1 MHCAYAIGMEVGMSG
16 EVIIETR
23 GLTKRFG
30 KLVAVDGLDVKVD
43 KGSIH
48 GFVGPNG
55 AGKSTTIKLLVGAV
69 RRTSGEGF
77 IKGYP
82 IGSVEARRAIGYSPE
97 RPSFYKDWTAF
108 DYLVQMAAMSGVRT
122 AEAESRSQELLEW
135 LELADFA
142 HVKVGGF
149 SAGMKQRLSIAQA
162 MTHRPELLVL
172 DEPTAN
178 LDPDGRM
185 SLLEKLKSLPGER
198 GVTVFISSHILS
210 ELEYLIDSV
219 TLINKGRTVAEDSVR
234 DMKEEIAFNRYVLN
248 TSNNE
253 AVMKALQGHP
263 SIQRMERGQDGV
275 IHIGS
280 PDMQQLQSAVMAAV
294 TQTGSLLKYFGEEQ
308 VKLEDIYRSTMDQG
322 KDK

>member
-1 MHCAYAIGMEVGMSG
+1 MSASA
-16 EVIIETR
+16 IIETR
-23 GLTKRFG
+23 GLTKRYG

-43 KGSIH
+43 KGTIH

-55 AGKSTTIKLLVGAV
+55 AGKSTTIKLLVGAI

-82 IGSVEARRAIGYSPE
+82 IGSVDARRAIGYSPE

-108 DYLVQMAAMSGVRT
+108 DYLVHMAALSGIKT
-122 AEAESRSQELLEW
+122 TEAESRSQELLEW

-142 HVKVGGF
+142 GSKVGGF

-162 MTHRPELLVL
+162 MTHKPELLVL

-185 SLLEKLKSLPGER
+185 SLLEKLKGLPREQ

-219 TLINKGRTVAEDSVR
+219 TLINKGRTVAEDSVK
-234 DMKEEIAFNRYVLN
+234 DMKEEIALNRYVLN

-253 AVMKALQGHP
+253 AVLKALEGHP
-263 SIQRMERGQDGV
+263 CIQQMERAADGV
-275 IHIGS
+275 IHISS
-280 PDMQQLQSAVMAAV
+280 PDMAKLQVAVMEAV
-294 TQTGSLLKYFGEEQ
+294 TKTGSLLKTFGEEQ
-308 VKLEDIYRSTMDQG
+308 VRLEDIYRSTIDQG
-322 KDK
+322 KDG

>member
-1 MHCAYAIGMEVGMSG
+1 MPSDVM
-16 EVIIETR
+16 IETK
-23 GLTKRFG
+23 GLTKKFG
-30 KLVAVDGLDVKVD
+30 RLVAVNSLDVKVQ
-43 KGSIH
+43 KGVIH

-82 IGSVEARRAIGYSPE
+82 IGSVDARRAIGYSPE
-97 RPSFYKDWTAF
+97 RPSFYKDWNAF
-108 DYLVQMAAMSGVRT
+108 DYLVHMAALSGIKT
-122 AEAESRSQELLEW
+122 DEAERRSQDLLEW
-135 LELADFA
+135 LELSDFA
-142 HVKVGGF
+142 RAKVGGF

-162 MTHRPELLVL
+162 MSHKPELLVL

-185 SLLEKLKSLPGER
+185 SLLEKLKSLPREQ

-210 ELEYLIDSV
+210 ELEFLIDSV
-219 TLINKGRTVAEDSVR
+219 TLINKGRTVAEDSVKV
-234 DMKEEIAFNRYVLN
+234 MKEEISLNRYVLN
-248 TSNNE
+248 TSNNQ
-253 AVMKALQGHP
+253 AVMKALQGHA
-263 SIQRMERGQDGV
+263 SILEMKLGNDGA
-275 IHIGS
+275 IHISS
-280 PDMQQLQSAVMAAV
+280 PDMGQLQSAVMEVV
-294 TQTGSLLKYFGEEQ
+294 TKTGSLLKYFGEEQ

>member
-1 MHCAYAIGMEVGMSG
+1 MPNDV
-16 EVIIETR
+16 VIETR
-23 GLTKRFG
+23 GLTKKYG
-30 KLVAVDGLDVKVD
+30 KLVAVNSLDVKVQ
-43 KGSIH
+43 KGAVH

-55 AGKSTTIKLLVGAV
+55 AGKSTTIKLLVGAIK
-69 RRTSGEGF
+69 RTSGEGF

-82 IGSVEARRAIGYSPE
+82 IGSVDARRAIGYSPE

-108 DYLVQMAAMSGVRT
+108 DYLVHMAALSGLKT
-122 AEAESRSQELLEW
+122 DEAERRSQELLDW
-135 LELADFA
+135 LELSDFA
-142 HVKVGGF
+142 KAKVGGF

-162 MTHRPELLVL
+162 MSHKPELLVL

-185 SLLEKLKSLPGER
+185 SLLAKLKGLPREQ
-198 GVTVFISSHILS
+198 GVTIFISSHILS

-219 TLINKGRTVAEDSVR
+219 TLINKGRMVAEDSVKA
-234 DMKEEIAFNRYVLN
+234 MKEEISLNRFALN

-263 SIQRMERGQDGV
+263 SIQEMKLGNDGV
-275 IHIGS
+275 IHIS
-280 PDMQQLQSAVMAAV
+280 SQDMGRLQSAVMEAV
-294 TQTGSLLKYFGEEQ
+294 TKTGSLLKNFGEEQ

>member
-1 MHCAYAIGMEVGMSG
+1 MANDVM
-16 EVIIETR
+16 IETR
-23 GLTKRFG
+23 GLTKKYG
-30 KLVAVDGLDVKVD
+30 KLVAVNSLDVKVQ
-43 KGSIH
+43 KGAVH

-55 AGKSTTIKLLVGAV
+55 AGKSTTIKLLVGAI

-82 IGSVEARRAIGYSPE
+82 IGSVDARRAIGYSPE

-108 DYLVQMAAMSGVRT
+108 DYLVHMAALSGIKT
-122 AEAESRSQELLEW
+122 DEAERRSQDLLEW
-135 LELADFA
+135 LDLSDFA
-142 HVKVGGF
+142 KAKVGGF

-162 MTHRPELLVL
+162 MSHKPELLVL

-185 SLLEKLKSLPGER
+185 SLLEKLKKLPQEQ
-198 GVTVFISSHILS
+198 GVTIFISSHILS
-210 ELEYLIDSV
+210 ELEYLIDTV
-219 TLINKGRTVAEDSVR
+219 TLINKGRTLAEDSVKV
-234 DMKEEIAFNRYVLN
+234 MKEEIALNRYVLN

-253 AVMKALQGHP
+253 AVMKALQGQP
-263 SIQRMERGQDGV
+263 SIQEMKLRNDGV
-275 IHIGS
+275 IHIS
-280 PDMQQLQSAVMAAV
+280 SQDMGKLQSAVMEAV
-294 TQTGSLLKYFGEEQ
+294 TKTGSLLKYFGEEQ

>member
-1 MHCAYAIGMEVGMSG
+1 MPNDAM
-16 EVIIETR
+16 IETR
-23 GLTKRFG
+23 GLTKKYG
-30 KLVAVDGLDVKVD
+30 KLVAVNSLDVKVQ
-43 KGSIH
+43 KGAVH

-55 AGKSTTIKLLVGAV
+55 AGKSTTIKLLVGAI

-82 IGSVEARRAIGYSPE
+82 IGSVDARRAIGYSPE
-97 RPSFYKDWTAF
+97 RPSFYKDWGAF
-108 DYLVQMAAMSGVRT
+108 DYLVHMAALSGLKT
-122 AEAESRSQELLEW
+122 DEAERRSQELLDW
-135 LELADFA
+135 LELSDFA
-142 HVKVGGF
+142 KAKVGGF

-162 MTHRPELLVL
+162 MSHKPELLVL

-185 SLLEKLKSLPGER
+185 SLLEKLKKLPQEQ
-198 GVTVFISSHILS
+198 GVTIFISSHILS

-219 TLINKGRTVAEDSVR
+219 TLINKGRMVAEDSVKA
-234 DMKEEIAFNRYVLN
+234 MKEEISLNRFALN

-263 SIQRMERGQDGV
+263 SIQEMKLGNDGV
-275 IHIGS
+275 IHIS
-280 PDMQQLQSAVMAAV
+280 SQDMGKLQSAVMEAV
-294 TQTGSLLKYFGEEQ
+294 TKTGSLLKNFGEEQ

>member
-1 MHCAYAIGMEVGMSG
+1 
-16 EVIIETR
+16 
-23 GLTKRFG
+23 
-30 KLVAVDGLDVKVD
+30 VAVNSLDVKVQN
-43 KGSIH
+43 GVIH

-55 AGKSTTIKLLVGAV
+55 AGKTTTIKLLVGAI

-82 IGSVEARRAIGYSPE
+82 IGSVDARRAIGFSPE

-108 DYLVQMAAMSGVRT
+108 DYLVHMAALSGVKT
-122 AEAESRSQELLEW
+122 AEAERRSQELLQW
-135 LELADFA
+135 LDLSDFA
-142 HVKVGGF
+142 NAKVGGF

-162 MTHRPELLVL
+162 MSHKPEVLIL

-185 SLLEKLKSLPGER
+185 SLLEKLKGLPREQ

-219 TLINKGRTVAEDSVR
+219 TLINKGRTVAEDSVKV
-234 DMKEEIAFNRYVLN
+234 MKEERSLNRYALN

-253 AVMKALQGHP
+253 AVMKALQGHA
-263 SIQRMERGQDGV
+263 SIREMNLGNDGV
-275 IHIGS
+275 IRISS
-280 PDMQQLQSAVMAAV
+280 PDMAQLQSAVMAAV
-294 TQTGSLLKYFGEEQ
+294 TKTGSLLKNFGEEQ

>member
-1 MHCAYAIGMEVGMSG
+1 MPNDAM
-16 EVIIETR
+16 IETR
-23 GLTKRFG
+23 GLTKKYG
-30 KLVAVDGLDVKVD
+30 KLVAVNSLDVKVQ
-43 KGSIH
+43 KGAVH

-55 AGKSTTIKLLVGAV
+55 AGKSTTIKLLVGAIK
-69 RRTSGEGF
+69 RTSGEGF

-82 IGSVEARRAIGYSPE
+82 IGSVDARRAIGYSPE

-108 DYLVQMAAMSGVRT
+108 DYLVHMAALSGLKT
-122 AEAESRSQELLEW
+122 DEAERRSQELLDW
-135 LELADFA
+135 LELSDFA
-142 HVKVGGF
+142 KAKVGGF

-162 MTHRPELLVL
+162 MSHKPELLVL

-185 SLLEKLKSLPGER
+185 SLLEKLKGLPREQ
-198 GVTVFISSHILS
+198 GVTIFISSHILS

-219 TLINKGRTVAEDSVR
+219 TLINKGRMVAEDSLKA
-234 DMKEEIAFNRYVLN
+234 MKEEISLNRFALN

-263 SIQRMERGQDGV
+263 SIQEMKLGNDGV
-275 IHIGS
+275 IHIS
-280 PDMQQLQSAVMAAV
+280 SQDMGKLQSAVMEAV
-294 TQTGSLLKYFGEEQ
+294 TKTGSLLKNFGEEQ
-308 VKLEDIYRSTMDQG
+308 VKLEDIYRSTMEQG

>member
-1 MHCAYAIGMEVGMSG
+1 MPNDVM
-16 EVIIETR
+16 IETR
-23 GLTKRFG
+23 GLTKKYG
-30 KLVAVDGLDVKVD
+30 KLVAVNSLDVKVQ
-43 KGSIH
+43 KGAVH

-55 AGKSTTIKLLVGAV
+55 AGKSTTIKLLVGAI

-82 IGSVEARRAIGYSPE
+82 IGSVDARRAIGYSPE

-108 DYLVQMAAMSGVRT
+108 DYLVHMAALSGLKT
-122 AEAESRSQELLEW
+122 DEAERRSQELLDW
-135 LELADFA
+135 LELSDFSKA
-142 HVKVGGF
+142 RVGGF

-162 MTHRPELLVL
+162 MSHKPELLVL

-185 SLLEKLKSLPGER
+185 SLLEKLKKLPQEQ
-198 GVTVFISSHILS
+198 GVTIFISSHILS

-219 TLINKGRTVAEDSVR
+219 TLINKGRMVAEDSLKA
-234 DMKEEIAFNRYVLN
+234 MKEEISLNRFALN

-263 SIQRMERGQDGV
+263 SIQEMKLGNDGV
-275 IHIGS
+275 IHIS
-280 PDMQQLQSAVMAAV
+280 SQDMGKLQSAVMEAV
-294 TQTGSLLKYFGEEQ
+294 TKTGSLLKYFGEEQ
-308 VKLEDIYRSTMDQG
+308 VKLEDIYRSTMEQG

>member
-1 MHCAYAIGMEVGMSG
+1 MANDVM
-16 EVIIETR
+16 IETR
-23 GLTKRFG
+23 GLTKKYG
-30 KLVAVDGLDVKVD
+30 KLVAVNSLDIKVQ
-43 KGSIH
+43 KGTVH

-55 AGKSTTIKLLVGAV
+55 AGKSTTIKLLVGAI

-82 IGSVEARRAIGYSPE
+82 IGSVDARRAIGYSPE

-108 DYLVQMAAMSGVRT
+108 DYLVHMAALSGLKT
-122 AEAESRSQELLEW
+122 DEAERRSQELLDW
-135 LELADFA
+135 LELSDFA
-142 HVKVGGF
+142 KAKVGGF

-162 MTHRPELLVL
+162 MSHKPDLLVL

-185 SLLEKLKSLPGER
+185 SLLEKLKRLPQEQ
-198 GVTVFISSHILS
+198 GVTIFISSHILS
-210 ELEYLIDSV
+210 ELEFLIDSV
-219 TLINKGRTVAEDSVR
+219 TLINKGRMVAEDSVKA
-234 DMKEEIAFNRYVLN
+234 MKEEISLNRFALN

-263 SIQRMERGQDGV
+263 SIQEMKLGNDGV
-275 IHIGS
+275 IHIS
-280 PDMQQLQSAVMAAV
+280 SQDMGKLQSAVMEAV
-294 TQTGSLLKYFGEEQ
+294 TKTGSLLKNFGEEQ
-308 VKLEDIYRSTMDQG
+308 VKLEDIYRSTMEQG

>member
-1 MHCAYAIGMEVGMSG
+1 MTQEGKANMPSDAM
-16 EVIIETR
+16 IETK
-23 GLTKRFG
+23 GLTKKFG
-30 KLVAVDGLDVKVD
+30 KLVAVNNLDVKVH
-43 KGSIH
+43 KGVIH

-55 AGKSTTIKLLVGAV
+55 AGKTTTIKLLVGAI

-82 IGSVEARRAIGYSPE
+82 IGSVDARRAIGYSPE

-108 DYLVQMAAMSGVRT
+108 DYLVHMAALSGIKT
-122 AEAESRSQELLEW
+122 DEAERRSQDLLQW
-135 LELADFA
+135 LELTDFA
-142 HVKVGGF
+142 KAKVGGF

-162 MTHRPELLVL
+162 MSHKPELLVL

-185 SLLEKLKSLPGER
+185 SLLEKLKSLPREQ

-210 ELEYLIDSV
+210 ELEFLIDSV
-219 TLINKGRTVAEDSVR
+219 TLINKGRTVAEDSVKV
-234 DMKEEIAFNRYVLN
+234 MKEEISLNRYVLN
-248 TSNNE
+248 TSNNQ
-253 AVMKALQGHP
+253 AVMKALQGHA
-263 SIQRMERGQDGV
+263 SILEMKPGNDGA
-275 IHIGS
+275 IHISS
-280 PDMQQLQSAVMAAV
+280 PDMGQLQSAVMEAV
-294 TQTGSLLKYFGEEQ
+294 TKTGSLLKYFGEEQ

>member
-1 MHCAYAIGMEVGMSG
+1 MTERKANMPNDVM
-16 EVIIETR
+16 IETR
-23 GLTKRFG
+23 GLTKKYG
-30 KLVAVDGLDVKVD
+30 KLVAVNSLDIKVQ
-43 KGSIH
+43 KGAVH

-55 AGKSTTIKLLVGAV
+55 AGKSTTIKLLVGAI

-82 IGSVEARRAIGYSPE
+82 IGSVDARRAIGYSPE

-108 DYLVQMAAMSGVRT
+108 DYLVHMAALSGLKT
-122 AEAESRSQELLEW
+122 DEAERRSQELLDW
-135 LELADFA
+135 LELSDFSKA
-142 HVKVGGF
+142 RVGGF

-162 MTHRPELLVL
+162 MSHKPELLVL

-185 SLLEKLKSLPGER
+185 SLLEKLKKLPQEQ
-198 GVTVFISSHILS
+198 GVTIFISSHILS

-219 TLINKGRTVAEDSVR
+219 TLINKGRMVAEDSLKA
-234 DMKEEIAFNRYVLN
+234 MKEEISLNRFALN

-263 SIQRMERGQDGV
+263 SIQEMKLGNDGV
-275 IHIGS
+275 IHIS
-280 PDMQQLQSAVMAAV
+280 SQDMGKLQSAVMEAV
-294 TQTGSLLKYFGEEQ
+294 TKTGSLLKNFGEEQ
-308 VKLEDIYRSTMDQG
+308 VKLEDIYRSTMEQG
-322 KDK
+322 KDR

>member
-1 MHCAYAIGMEVGMSG
+1 MANDVM
-16 EVIIETR
+16 IETR
-23 GLTKRFG
+23 GLTKKFG
-30 KLVAVDGLDVKVD
+30 KLVAVNNLDVKVQ
-43 KGSIH
+43 KGIIH

-55 AGKSTTIKLLVGAV
+55 AGKTTTIKLLVGAI

-82 IGSVEARRAIGYSPE
+82 IGSVDARRAIGYSPE

-108 DYLVQMAAMSGVRT
+108 DYLVHMAALSGIKT
-122 AEAESRSQELLEW
+122 DEAERRSQDLLEW
-135 LELADFA
+135 LELSDFA
-142 HVKVGGF
+142 KAKVGGF

-162 MTHRPELLVL
+162 MSHKPELLVL

-185 SLLEKLKSLPGER
+185 SLLGKLKSLPREQ

-210 ELEYLIDSV
+210 ELEFLIDSV

-234 DMKEEIAFNRYVLN
+234 AMKEEIALNRYVLN
-248 TSNNE
+248 TSDNE
-253 AVMKALQGHP
+253 AVMKALQGHA
-263 SIQRMERGQDGV
+263 SIEEMKLGNDGA
-275 IHIGS
+275 IHIS
-280 PDMQQLQSAVMAAV
+280 SADMGQLQSAVMEAV
-294 TQTGSLLKYFGEEQ
+294 TKTGSLLKYFGEEQ

>member
-1 MHCAYAIGMEVGMSG
+1 MDTN
-16 EVIIETR
+16 VIIETR

-43 KGSIH
+43 RGTIH

-55 AGKSTTIKLLVGAV
+55 AGKSTTMKLLVGAI

-82 IGSVEARRAIGYSPE
+82 IGSVDARRAIGYSPE

-108 DYLVQMAAMSGVRT
+108 DYLVHMAALSGIKT
-122 AEAESRSQELLEW
+122 AEAESRSQELLDW

-142 HVKVGGF
+142 GSKVGGF

-162 MTHRPELLVL
+162 MTHKPELLVL

-185 SLLEKLKSLPGER
+185 SLLEKLKGLPREQ

-219 TLINKGRTVAEDSVR
+219 TLINKGRTVAEDSIK
-234 DMKEEIAFNRYVLN
+234 DMKEDMALNRYVLN

-263 SIQRMERGQDGV
+263 SIQEIKSGADGV
-275 IHIGS
+275 IHISS
-280 PDMQQLQSAVMAAV
+280 PDMGKLQVAVMEAV
-294 TQTGSLLKYFGEEQ
+294 TKTGSLLKTFGEEQ
-308 VKLEDIYRSTMDQG
+308 VKLEDIYRSTMEQG

>member
-1 MHCAYAIGMEVGMSG
+1 MANDVM
-16 EVIIETR
+16 IETR
-23 GLTKRFG
+23 GLTKKYG
-30 KLVAVDGLDVKVD
+30 KLVAVNSLDIKVQ
-43 KGSIH
+43 KGTVH

-55 AGKSTTIKLLVGAV
+55 AGKSTTIKLLVGAI

-82 IGSVEARRAIGYSPE
+82 IGSVDARRAIGYSPE

-108 DYLVQMAAMSGVRT
+108 DYLVHMAALSGLKT
-122 AEAESRSQELLEW
+122 DEAERRSQELLDW
-135 LELADFA
+135 LELSDFA
-142 HVKVGGF
+142 KAKVGGF

-162 MTHRPELLVL
+162 MSHKPDLLVL

-185 SLLEKLKSLPGER
+185 SLLEKLKRLPQEQ
-198 GVTVFISSHILS
+198 GVTIFISSHILS
-210 ELEYLIDSV
+210 ELEFLIDSV
-219 TLINKGRTVAEDSVR
+219 TLINKGRMVAEDSVKA
-234 DMKEEIAFNRYVLN
+234 MKEEISLNRFALN

-263 SIQRMERGQDGV
+263 SIQEMKLGNDGV
-275 IHIGS
+275 IHIS
-280 PDMQQLQSAVMAAV
+280 SQDMGKLQSAVMEAV
-294 TQTGSLLKYFGEEQ
+294 TKTGSLLKNFGEEQ

>member
-1 MHCAYAIGMEVGMSG
+1 MTERKANMPSDVM
-16 EVIIETR
+16 IETK
-23 GLTKRFG
+23 GLTKKFG
-30 KLVAVDGLDVKVD
+30 KLMAVDSLDVKVQ
-43 KGSIH
+43 KGIIH

-55 AGKSTTIKLLVGAV
+55 AGKTTTIKLLVGAI

-97 RPSFYKDWTAF
+97 RPSFYKDWNAF
-108 DYLVQMAAMSGVRT
+108 DYLVHMAALSGIKT
-122 AEAESRSQELLEW
+122 DEAERRSQDLLEW
-135 LELADFA
+135 LELSDFA
-142 HVKVGGF
+142 RAKVGGF

-162 MTHRPELLVL
+162 MSHKPELLVL

-185 SLLEKLKSLPGER
+185 SLLEKLKSLPREQ

-210 ELEYLIDSV
+210 ELEFLIDSV
-219 TLINKGRTVAEDSVR
+219 TLINKGRTVAEDSVKV
-234 DMKEEIAFNRYVLN
+234 MKEEISLNRYVLN
-248 TSNNE
+248 TSNNQ
-253 AVMKALQGHP
+253 AVMKALQGHA
-263 SIQRMERGQDGV
+263 SILEMKLGNDGA
-275 IHIGS
+275 IHISS
-280 PDMQQLQSAVMAAV
+280 PDMGQLQSAVMEVV
-294 TQTGSLLKYFGEEQ
+294 TKTGSLLKYFGEEQ

>member
-1 MHCAYAIGMEVGMSG
+1 MSASA
-16 EVIIETR
+16 IIETR
-23 GLTKRFG
+23 GLTKRYG
-30 KLVAVDGLDVKVD
+30 KLGAVDGLDVKVD
-43 KGSIH
+43 KGTIH

-55 AGKSTTIKLLVGAV
+55 AGKSTTIKLLVGAI

-82 IGSVEARRAIGYSPE
+82 IGSVDARRAIGYSPE

-108 DYLVQMAAMSGVRT
+108 DYLVHMAALSGIKT
-122 AEAESRSQELLEW
+122 TEAESRSQELLEW

-142 HVKVGGF
+142 GSKVGGF

-162 MTHRPELLVL
+162 MTHKPELLVL

-185 SLLEKLKSLPGER
+185 SLLEKLKGLPREQ

-219 TLINKGRTVAEDSVR
+219 TLINKGRTVAEDSVK
-234 DMKEEIAFNRYVLN
+234 DMKEEMALNRYVLN

-253 AVMKALQGHP
+253 AVLKALEGHP
-263 SIQRMERGQDGV
+263 CIQQMERAADGV
-275 IHIGS
+275 IHISS
-280 PDMQQLQSAVMAAV
+280 PDMAKLQVAVMEAV
-294 TQTGSLLKYFGEEQ
+294 TKTGSLLKTFGEEQ
-308 VKLEDIYRSTMDQG
+308 VRLEDIYRSTMDQG
-322 KDK
+322 REE

>member
-1 MHCAYAIGMEVGMSG
+1 MPNDVM
-16 EVIIETR
+16 IETR
-23 GLTKRFG
+23 GLTKKFG
-30 KLVAVDGLDVKVD
+30 KLVAVNSLDVKVQ
-43 KGSIH
+43 KGVIH

-55 AGKSTTIKLLVGAV
+55 AGKSTTIKLLVGAI

-82 IGSVEARRAIGYSPE
+82 IGSVDARRAIGYSPE

-108 DYLVQMAAMSGVRT
+108 DYLVHMAALSGIKT
-122 AEAESRSQELLEW
+122 DQAERRSQDLLEW
-135 LELADFA
+135 LELSDFA
-142 HVKVGGF
+142 KAKVGGF

-162 MTHRPELLVL
+162 MSHKPELLVL

-185 SLLEKLKSLPGER
+185 SLLEKLKSLPREQ

-210 ELEYLIDSV
+210 ELEFLIDSV
-219 TLINKGRTVAEDSVR
+219 TLINKGRTVAEDSVKV
-234 DMKEEIAFNRYVLN
+234 MKEEISLNRYVLN
-248 TSNNE
+248 TSNNQ
-253 AVMKALQGHP
+253 AVMKALQGHA
-263 SIQRMERGQDGV
+263 SILEMKLGNDGA
-275 IHIGS
+275 IHISS
-280 PDMQQLQSAVMAAV
+280 PDMGQLQSAVMEVV
-294 TQTGSLLKYFGEEQ
+294 TKTGSLLKYFGEEQ

>member
-1 MHCAYAIGMEVGMSG
+1 MANDVM
-16 EVIIETR
+16 IETR
-23 GLTKRFG
+23 GLTKKYG
-30 KLVAVDGLDVKVD
+30 KLVAVNSLDVKVQ
-43 KGSIH
+43 KGVIH

-55 AGKSTTIKLLVGAV
+55 AGKSTTIKLLVGAI

-77 IKGYP
+77 IKGHP
-82 IGSVEARRAIGYSPE
+82 IGSVSARRAIGYSPE

-108 DYLVQMAAMSGVRT
+108 DYLVHMAALSGVKT
-122 AEAESRSQELLEW
+122 NEAEARSKELLDW
-135 LELADFA
+135 LELSDFA
-142 HVKVGGF
+142 QARVGGF

-162 MTHRPELLVL
+162 MSHKPELLVL

-185 SLLEKLKSLPGER
+185 SLLEKLKKLPKEQ

-219 TLINKGRTVAEDSVR
+219 TLINKGRTVAEDSVKV
-234 DMKEEIAFNRYVLN
+234 MKEEIALNRYILN

-253 AVMKALQGHP
+253 AVMKALQGQP
-263 SIQRMERGQDGV
+263 SIQEMKLGDEGI
-275 IHIGS
+275 IHISS
-280 PDMQQLQSAVMAAV
+280 PDMGKLQSAVMEAV
-294 TQTGSLLKYFGEEQ
+294 TRTGSLMKYFGEEQ
-308 VKLEDIYRSTMDQG
+308 VKLEDIYRNTMEQG